1 MSDIPE
7 FISETNEYKWIQCTW
22 EINELTKKIYKLLL
36 ENARET
42 TKGNY
47 YENII
52 TKY

>member
-7 FISETNEYKWIQCTW
+7 FISETKKQIQCTW
-22 EINELTKKIYKLLL
+22 EIYELTKKIYKLLL